1 MRIVFMGT
9 PQFAAT
15 VLENLVDQHDVVCV
29 YTRKDAVRSR
39 GTKTVASPVKQL
51 ALERGIEVRQPDTMR
66 DPDEI
71 AHLRELEPDAICVA
85 AYGMILP
92 KDVLD
97 IPRYGCL
104 NVHASLLPKYRGA
117 APIERAILNGDKMAG
132 VCIMRM
138 EEGLDTGPFC
148 ISRAQE
154 IGEMP
159 VGELSEE
166 LAIHGATGLLVA
178 LGQIEQGGVRWT
190 EQNESEA
197 TYAPKLEKGEL
208 NLDPQE
214 SASVNMR
221 RVQASSEPHP
231 ARCVINGKG
240 VTIMQATAR
249 FDDDNPDIA
258 RELQPGHVAFMA
270 KRMFLGCADG
280 PLELVMVKPD
290 GRKEM
295 PALSFASGIQNI
307 KSNQISWE
315 KMS

>member
-39 GTKTVASPVKQL
+39 GNKPVASPVKQI
-51 ALERGIEVRQPDTMR
+51 AVERGIEVRQPDTLR
-66 DPDEI
+66 DPAEV
-71 AHLRELEPDAICVA
+71 AYLTQLAPDAICVA
-85 AYGMILP
+85 AFGMILP
-92 KDVLD
+92 KEVLD

-117 APIERAILNGDKMAG
+117 APIERAILNGDDMAG

-138 EEGLDTGPFC
+138 EEGLDTGDFC
-148 ISRAQE
+148 ISRAQQ
-154 IGEMP
+154 IDEMP
-159 VGELSEE
+159 LGELSEE

-190 EQNESEA
+190 KQDDSEA

-208 NLDPQE
+208 NLDPE
-214 SASVNMR
+214 VSATVNAR

-240 VTIMQATAR
+240 VTVTAATAR
-249 FDDDNPDIA
+249 FDKDAPNIA
-258 RELQPGHVAFMA
+258 ADLEPGHVAFMA
-270 KRMFLGCADG
+270 KRLFLGCADG

-295 PALSFASGIQNI
+295 PASSFASGVQNI
-307 KSNQISWE
+307 KSNRILWE